1 MINWELDYKVIDMH
15 THMGASNILYSPYRT
30 ADSMVEAMDDCNIE
44 FVVCNH
50 FEDLHGTG
58 GHVKITEAMNK
69 YPDRFKGY
77 YCANPQLPFD
87 RDAIH
92 KAFQENPG
100 FVGFKLGPDY
110 HRTPLTHPDY
120 APIMELADDCKML
133 VLCHTF
139 ADATSGYCCNDA
151 KEVEGVVSRYPNI
164 RFLMGH
170 SIQGQTDWAIEIAKK
185 YPNAYLELCDTC
197 RLNGMVEK
205 MARSSGAEKMVYGT
219 DAPLQTHNFQMGC
232 VIGARI
238 SDEEKKLILRD
249 NALRLL
255 ATTGRP

>member
-15 THMGASNILYSPYRT
+15 THMGRSSILYTPGT
-30 ADSMVEAMDDCNIE
+30 DADSMVKTMDDCNVE

-50 FEDLHGTG
+50 FEDLHGIG
-58 GHVKITEAMNK
+58 NHEKIINAMNR

-77 YCANPQLPFD
+77 YCANPLLPFD
-87 RDAIH
+87 KAEIH
-92 KAFQENPG
+92 KTFQENPG
-100 FVGFKLGPDY
+100 FMGFKVGPDY

-120 APIMELADDCKML
+120 APIMELAHDCRML
-133 VLCHTF
+133 MLSHTF
-139 ADATSGYCCNDA
+139 AAATSGVSCNDA

-164 RFLMGH
+164 TFLMGH
-170 SIQGQTDWAIEIAKK
+170 SIQGQVDWAIEIARK

-205 MARSSGAEKMVYGT
+205 MVREVGAEKMVYGT

-232 VIGARI
+232 VIGAKI
-238 SDEEKKLILRD
+238 SDEEKRLILRD
-249 NALRLL
+249 NALRILSSV
-255 ATTGRP
+255 GRP

>member
-1 MINWELDYKVIDMH
+1 MINWDLDYKVIDMH
-15 THMGASNILYSPYRT
+15 THMGAWSHMYSPDKD
-30 ADSMVEAMDDCNIE
+30 ADGMVRSMDDSNVDFI
-44 FVVCNH
+44 VCCH
-50 FEDLHGTG
+50 FEDIDGLGD
-58 GHVKITEAMNK
+58 HVKIVDAMNK
-69 YPDRFKGY
+69 YPDRIKGY
-77 YCANPQLPFD
+77 YCANPLHPFD
-87 RDAIH
+87 KDKIH

-100 FVGFKLGPDY
+100 FVGFKVGPDY
-110 HRTPLTHPDY
+110 HRTPLTHERY
-120 APIMELADDCKML
+120 APIMELAHDCGML
-133 VLCHTF
+133 MLSHTF

-151 KEVEGVVSRYPNI
+151 KEVEGVIARYPNI

-205 MARSSGAEKMVYGT
+205 MVRQVGAEKVIYGT
-219 DAPLQTHNFQMGC
+219 DAPLQTHDFQMGC
-232 VIGARI
+232 VIGAKI